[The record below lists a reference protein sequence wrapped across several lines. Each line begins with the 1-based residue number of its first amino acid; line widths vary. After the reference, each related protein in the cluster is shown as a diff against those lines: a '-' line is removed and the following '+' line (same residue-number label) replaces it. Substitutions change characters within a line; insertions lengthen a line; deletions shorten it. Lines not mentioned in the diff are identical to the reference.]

1 MHHDCGCA
9 GRKAKKFGMITY
21 EVYQYGGY
29 LLTDLASEKTQLI
42 QLDYDFPSLARDFG
56 WDGKHVSDEELRQ
69 VNLYGAGNST
79 GAEIYSAQ
87 KYLDE
92 NEGKEVEDPGYFPM
106 DTKEIRRREVA
117 KKLRDEDGKF
127 PAFAWPGGYPIIY
140 LMEDNEVICPDC
152 ANQEDAYADEDP
164 APEDPD
170 PQWHIVA
177 ADVYWEGPDLYCAN
191 CNKPIES
198 AYGDPEEEKA
208 IESIVA
214 IYDNGGKT
222 ADRYAVYVNQKSC
235 LLLSV
240 DCHLPNGVCMWGDG
254 IVGPHNGKAISF
266 DDLPENVQTCVKRRL
281 MEQ

>member
-1 MHHDCGCA
+1 MHDCGCA
-9 GRKAKKFGMITY
+9 ARKAKKFGMISY
-21 EVYQYGGY
+21 EVYQHGGY
-29 LLTDLASEKTQLI
+29 ILTDLASEKTLLV

-56 WDGKHVSDEELRQ
+56 WDGKNVSDEELRS
-69 VNLYGAGNST
+69 VKLLGVGNST

-106 DTKEIRRREVA
+106 NTKEIYRQQVA
-117 KKLRDEDGKF
+117 KKLRGDDGKF
-127 PAFAWPGGYPIIY
+127 PAVAWPGGYPIIY
-140 LMEDNEVICPDC
+140 LMEDGEVICPDC
-152 ANQEDAYADEDP
+152 ANLDDAYAEEDP
-164 APEDPD
+164 SPEDPD
-170 PQWHIVA
+170 PQWHIVGS
-177 ADVYWEGPDLYCAN
+177 DVYWEGPDLHCAN

-214 IYDNGGKT
+214 IYDNGGQT
-222 ADRYAVYVNQKSC
+222 ADRYAVFVNQKSC

-240 DCHLPNGVCMWGDG
+240 DCHLPNGVNMWGDG

-266 DDLPENVQTCVKRRL
+266 GELPENVQTCVKRRL
-281 MEQ
+281 SEG